1 MAILAAEV
9 GSRGCRILLIED
21 ETSIAEMYTSVLRL
35 SGHEVQ
41 VAHDGTAG
49 LKAAREGDFDLVL
62 LDIRMPGRDGM
73 SVLAEL
79 AQDTHSR
86 EWPVVMLTNFDDPAL
101 RSRAGELGARD
112 YLLKSKVMPRQLA
125 ELVPGWARTCG

>member
-1 MAILAAEV
+1 
-9 GSRGCRILLIED
+9 
-21 ETSIAEMYTSVLRL
+21 MYASVLRL

-86 EWPVVMLTNFDDPAL
+86 EWPVSGCPGAPGRSPAPASDRKSTRL
-101 RSRAGELGARD
+101 NSSHANISYAVFCFKKRTRSQSDR
-112 YLLKSKVMPRQLA
+112 
-125 ELVPGWARTCG
+125 